1 MFVEY
6 SLPFFPP
13 SINIYC
19 VPTMCQPWRREW
31 QPTSVFLPRESHGLA
46 GYSLWV
52 TKIQT

>member
-6 SLPFFPP
+6 SLPFYPP

-31 QPTSVFLPRESHGLA
+31 QPTPVFLPGESHGLA